1 MDIDVKMDTGEFK
14 YRVVGILFDDQ
25 NRVLMQKVQDNPFYC
40 LPGGRVELGESSI
53 EAVRRELEEELGFDV
68 NVEKPLFL
76 LENFFKRSS
85 GKDVH
90 EIGIF
95 FRVTSSVAPKED
107 WEIVENDKG
116 ILKILKYKWAT
127 LDELK
132 NEDLRPAFLKEKL
145 LNLNEN
151 FEQIILR
158 DGEKS
163 KE

>member
-25 NRVLMQKVQDNPFYC
+25 NRVLMQMVQDNPFYC

-68 NVEKPLFL
+68 KVEKPLFL

-95 FRVTSSVAPKED
+95 FKVTSLVAPKED

-116 ILKILKYKWAT
+116 VLKTLRYKWAT

>member
-1 MDIDVKMDTGEFK
+1 MDIDVNIESGEFK

-68 NVEKPLFL
+68 EVEKPLFL
-76 LENFFKRSS
+76 LENFFKRSM

-95 FRVTSSVAPKED
+95 FKVTSTVAPKED

-116 ILKILKYKWAT
+116 VLKTLKYKWVT

-145 LNLNEN
+145 LNLNEH
-151 FEQIILR
+151 FEQIIIR